1 MAEAF
6 DTHSAYRELTADDRF
21 KDDQAE
27 ALVQV
32 INGAIT
38 GNVATKSDI
47 ENLQVSTKSDIDSVR
62 SDIENLREITKVDIE
77 NLQASTKS
85 EIELLREEIKT
96 FKSELRGDMAR
107 FRLHVILWVL
117 SGTGLLLLAR
127 EILGNMS

>member
-6 DTHSAYRELTADDRF
+6 DTHKAYRELTADDRF
-21 KDDQAE
+21 AHEQAE
-27 ALVQV
+27 ALVQLV
-32 INGAIT
+32 NGAIT

-47 ENLQVSTKSDIDSVR
+47 DGLRNEVKNDID
-62 SDIENLREITKVDIE
+62 
-77 NLQASTKS
+77 
-85 EIELLREEIKT
+85 LLREEIKT

-127 EILGNMS
+127 EILANIA

>member
-6 DTHSAYRELTADDRF
+6 DTHKAYRELTADDRF
-21 KDDQAE
+21 RDEQAE
-27 ALVQV
+27 ALVQLV
-32 INGAIT
+32 NGAIT

-47 ENLQVSTKSDIDSVR
+47 DSLCNELKNDIDSLRNEVKN
-62 SDIENLREITKVDIE
+62 DID
-77 NLQASTKS
+77 
-85 EIELLREEIKT
+85 LLREETKT

-127 EILGNMS
+127 EILANIT